1 MAQKDAILFSFFSQV
16 IQSWNSQKD
25 FRLVDHQAG
34 TSVFFVSCT
43 HTFFSNLTILS
54 WQISLGSSLHDW
66 CGSCQHLSSGTWWHF
81 CTGSSKQVSEGSFRH
96 FSSGMISHTLWGTD
110 TQRGCATLSQI
121 WCGTFLQWVFVT
133 TLHVS
138 TGTFSHLSTET

>member
-43 HTFFSNLTILS
+43 HTFFSNLTVLS

-66 CGSCQHLSSGTWWHF
+66 CGSSQ
-81 CTGSSKQVSEGSFRH
+81 QVSEGSFQH
-96 FSSGMISHTLWGTD
+96 FSSGMISHTLWGID
-110 TQRGCATLSQI
+110 TQRGCANFSQI
-121 WCGTFLQWVFVT
+121 WCGTFLQCLFVT
-133 TLHVS
+133 TLQIS
-138 TGTFSHLSTET
+138 TGTFSHFSTET

>member
-43 HTFFSNLTILS
+43 HTFFSNLTVLS

-66 CGSCQHLSSGTWWHF
+66 CGSCQHLSSG
-81 CTGSSKQVSEGSFRH
+81 
-96 FSSGMISHTLWGTD
+96 MISHTLWGTD
-110 TQRGCATLSQI
+110 TQRGCGTFSQV
-121 WCGTFLQWVFVT
+121 WCGTFLQCLLVT